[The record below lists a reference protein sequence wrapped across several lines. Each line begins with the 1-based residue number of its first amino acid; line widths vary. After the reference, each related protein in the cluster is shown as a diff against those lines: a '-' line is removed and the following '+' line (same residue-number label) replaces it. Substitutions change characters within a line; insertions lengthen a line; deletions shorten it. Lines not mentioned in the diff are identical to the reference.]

1 MAPLKF
7 RRLVSFSS
15 EDRDKPACGLLSN
28 KKWCCKDPGES
39 SAWVIFE
46 LEGLAKISAIDIGNF
61 CSAFVE
67 VQVSRSGSSDFRP
80 LLPSSSF
87 LNPVESRS
95 MEHFERVR
103 MFSEDKFDISNSK
116 DSWDLLKVICTQ
128 PFNKR
133 IRYGLNFVTV
143 NGMLDS
149 KANLI
154 SSPKIH
160 RIGSIILKDEEP
172 YDETLKNGDLFAK
185 RKIKI
190 IDSSR
195 KLSLSEDMK
204 SKESLA
210 SLSLA
215 ISQRKDKE
223 NETLRSKRMVDEEN
237 EERRKARKRK
247 LDTIDKLPSRKNEE
261 NSTPLNEHSEKHT
274 LKKLRKKDPS
284 TSCLSSTIKEEST
297 NVKTAPFRKLF
308 SGVVFVISGFQNPL
322 RSEIRS
328 KALAMGAVYSGD
340 WNSTCTHLIC
350 AFTNTPKFNQVKSS
364 GGKIVK
370 KEWIED
376 GNQGRKRSH
385 WRKYALDPADKKE
398 PPSDDEYFEE
408 TIQVVADAHKKSPI
422 ATNESD
428 FSQSED
434 NEACDTDDEI
444 DNIIQNQSK
453 KIKKEASDEAQT
465 SSPYMEDT
473 DVEMSDYGS
482 ADESYKADTDVE
494 SPITE
499 NTKNISFPQLPDY
512 FHDVF
517 FYFYGPLENETL
529 IKRIIV
535 RAGGKVFPYMDPQV
549 NFVVSEKLWD
559 DNFDI
564 AVKVNPKMRFVIPEY
579 IMKCFEG
586 NTKLPTKLYRTK
598 EPIE

>member
-1 MAPLKF
+1 MRHSAQKEWWMK
-7 RRLVSFSS
+7 RMKKDGRLVS
-15 EDRDKPACGLLSN
+15 
-28 KKWCCKDPGES
+28 
-39 SAWVIFE
+39 
-46 LEGLAKISAIDIGNF
+46 
-61 CSAFVE
+61 
-67 VQVSRSGSSDFRP
+67 
-80 LLPSSSF
+80 
-87 LNPVESRS
+87 
-95 MEHFERVR
+95 
-103 MFSEDKFDISNSK
+103 
-116 DSWDLLKVICTQ
+116 
-128 PFNKR
+128 
-133 IRYGLNFVTV
+133 
-143 NGMLDS
+143 
-149 KANLI
+149 ANWIQLI
-154 SSPKIH
+154 SYRP
-160 RIGSIILKDEEP
+160 
-172 YDETLKNGDLFAK
+172 
-185 RKIKI
+185 
-190 IDSSR
+190 
-195 KLSLSEDMK
+195 
-204 SKESLA
+204 
-210 SLSLA
+210 
-215 ISQRKDKE
+215 
-223 NETLRSKRMVDEEN
+223 V
-237 EERRKARKRK
+237 
-247 LDTIDKLPSRKNEE
+247 KNEE
-261 NSTPLNEHSEKHT
+261 NSTPSTLNEHSEKHT

-328 KALAMGAVYSGD
+328 KALAMGAVYSGY
-340 WNSTCTHLIC
+340 WNTTCTHLIC

-364 GGKIVK
+364 GVK
-370 KEWIED
+370 
-376 GNQGRKRSH
+376 NN
-385 WRKYALDPADKKE
+385 KKE

-434 NEACDTDDEI
+434 NEAL
-444 DNIIQNQSK
+444 K
-453 KIKKEASDEAQT
+453 KIKKEASDPDEAQT

-482 ADESYKADTDVE
+482 ADE
-494 SPITE
+494 
-499 NTKNISFPQLPDY
+499 NY
-512 FHDVF
+512 FHDVV